1 MPLQR
6 FFRCARRRKSW
17 GCKDIIN
24 HGWLSGWMGLQA
36 KDSQVASRSWERQRD
51 RSILRR
57 DVVMLTSSFWS
68 IETDFRLL
76 TCR

>member
-1 MPLQR
+1 MAGFP
-6 FFRCARRRKSW
+6 
-17 GCKDIIN
+17 
-24 HGWLSGWMGLQA
+24 GWMGLQA
-36 KDSQVASRSWERQRD
+36 KDHRWPLEVGKGKEIEAVH
-51 RSILRR
+51 LRR